1 MTDQKHD
8 AQEWFDQQ
16 QPDLQKFITHA
27 LTAYP
32 GYGLAGFAEVPDGWD
47 DTLPADRIDF
57 LRDQKARMGM
67 KPGAFP
73 VRFQHEQRG
82 DDLHLW
88 LAPVATADPNDVE
101 QANHE
106 LAERMHDAD
115 R

>member
-57 LRDQKARMGM
+57 LSTPA
-67 KPGAFP
+67 
-73 VRFQHEQRG
+73 V
-82 DDLHLW
+82 
-88 LAPVATADPNDVE
+88 DPE
-101 QANHE
+101 P
-106 LAERMHDAD
+106 AD
-115 R
+115 RVAEPA